1 MHAALAAPS
10 HLSRQCQLH
19 SACSCFPDYPSTAWP
34 AACHPLP
41 PGLHHTYLHHTYL
54 HHTYLHQYQPPPS
67 PHTQVPLAQLGTLDQ
82 QYWSELHAPG
92 EPEPFKVRG
101 ASYLTDRR
109 KVDAGHAEFCLA
121 AVDLVITGTALHHV
135 SRFLPSVRR
144 NRAPFSFVLNLI
156 IPGTPMLSLVLVFV
170 NEHHPDILGQVPPD
184 PSSSDHDWQ
193 PFDFLLYR
201 WVGVVWGH
209 GACGG

>member
-1 MHAALAAPS
+1 MHYIAP
-10 HLSRQCQLH
+10 R
-19 SACSCFPDYPSTAWP
+19 PTPPPT
-34 AACHPLP
+34 PLP
-41 PGLHHTYLHHTYL
+41 P
-54 HHTYLHQYQPPPS
+54 
-67 PHTQVPLAQLGTLDQ
+67 QVPLAKLGTLDQ

-92 EPEPFKVRG
+92 EPTPFKVRG

-109 KVDAGHAEFCLA
+109 KIDAGDAEFCLA

-144 NRAPFSFVLNLI
+144 NKAPFSFVLNLI

-184 PSSSDHDWQ
+184 PSSGDHEWQ

-201 WVGVVWGH
+201 WGAGCAGWGVVRMLMMMHSWGLAGSRH
-209 GACGG
+209 WVAEVLSLGCGEGTAHALVLPETACIRRNTICT